1 MWIPQIPL
9 LIVITQDNARPKTLF
24 RHEHFIKDTKVTR
37 LSRYFQ
43 SLVSIVTEHD
53 ALELVL
59 R

>member
-1 MWIPQIPL
+1 MWIPQIPW
-9 LIVITQDNARPKTLF
+9 LIIITQDNARRKTLF

-43 SLVSIVTEHD
+43 SLVTEHD

>member
-1 MWIPQIPL
+1 MRD
-9 LIVITQDNARPKTLF
+9 VTLF
-24 RHEHFIKDTKVTR
+24 RHEHFIKDTKVIR